1 MKTGKKNMEESRKFE
16 MSEELFSEVE
26 EGDYWANPL
35 FDMEDELNNRPEYI
49 KIVFKFLDEYFEY
62 LKESKNVK

>member
-1 MKTGKKNMEESRKFE
+1 MEESRKFE
-16 MSEELFSEVE
+16 MSEELFSEIEAV
-26 EGDYWANPL
+26 DYWAAPL
-35 FDMEDELNNRPEYI
+35 FDIEDELNKRPEFL

>member
-1 MKTGKKNMEESRKFE
+1 MKEDRKFE
-16 MSEELFSEVE
+16 MSEELFAEIEAV
-26 EGDYWANPL
+26 DYWAAPL
-35 FDMEDELNNRPEYI
+35 FDIEDELNKRPEFL